1 MRMAK
6 IVLTLFLLAVLG
18 IAGVSV
24 YFRSSPDMAVWNH
37 NSNNLSPLAERSDDD
52 ISYSQEV
59 RTLTA
64 RLKQQADEAKE
75 KDQARQREIDNLRQ
89 QLREQSTSTNSK
101 LNQEV
106 QGLAERNNALNRQN
120 SELQAQMAQMQETLG
135 QMQARQEEMANREP
149 PDVSAQVAAEL
160 AKITGKTPEEV
171 RAGATDKDTKRD
183 DTPRENVFTGLLE
196 EGKNAVNN
204 LTGEDNKP
212 PPLRASDV
220 AGCRWPRPFP
230 ALRCSR
236 GWRSEQPHRDDQP
249 GRQRLQRQPER
260 QRAGCHTAAAAADAL
275 AGLYPAGDDDAHRRG
290 DADTDGGVGA
300 GRRQRA

>member
-24 YFRSSPDMAVWNH
+24 YFRSSPDMAAWNH

-183 DTPRENVFTGLLE
+183 DTPRENIFTGLLRLLL
-196 EGKNAVNN
+196 AFA
-204 LTGEDNKP
+204 GED
-212 PPLRASDV
+212 
-220 AGCRWPRPFP
+220 
-230 ALRCSR
+230 
-236 GWRSEQPHRDDQP
+236 
-249 GRQRLQRQPER
+249 
-260 QRAGCHTAAAAADAL
+260 
-275 AGLYPAGDDDAHRRG
+275 
-290 DADTDGGVGA
+290 
-300 GRRQRA
+300 